1 MRPLHL
7 LVGLVLLATSSE
19 ARGQTRRAL
28 LVGINDYVSSGGA
41 GPTPEGAPVAVA
53 LGGKLTSAPVSRG
66 RGWTNLNGSLNDVA
80 EMKALLVGRF
90 GFEESN
96 VKVLTDAQAK
106 RADILAAMQDWL
118 VDRAS
123 PGDVSVFYYA
133 GHGSLVTNS
142 RSAEPDLRDETIVPW
157 DARAGAPD
165 IRDKELARFFNAAAA
180 KVRLTVIL
188 DSCHSGGASRGL
200 AAAAVRRIAPDPSAD
215 SADPDRPPDPV
226 DAGALFL
233 AAAQD
238 FQPAKEASEEGRD
251 HGAFSSALLRVLRT
265 QPVNASAEA
274 VFLATRAVLQ
284 TVVAD
289 QEPVLRGTAARKRQ
303 PLFATTE
310 DQGIKIALAVKG
322 DELLV
327 QAGFALGVGPGSILK
342 PVRVGQ
348 PRLRITRIRD
358 AATSEAEVV
367 AGEAGTPQNGD
378 VYEIERWAAIPEAA
392 LVVSVGDGRL
402 SRGEVAAA
410 ARALAPLRRG
420 PFRWI
425 EDPSDETPDV
435 VIQHTTAGWRVA
447 RPDGTGETLKGS
459 LAVAAV
465 TAAVRRVAPSLQ
477 GRQPSLFLRLPP
489 PRELVAA
496 LALGAKGHDPVQA
509 GSDADAQYLLVGRAG
524 QRGEPAFAWVLAASE
539 KVGSSALPRRSA
551 WHVAEKRGEEVS
563 SLLRADLQ
571 GLSRLRGW
579 LRLEPPADDGVFPYE
594 LALRR
599 VGDGAIVKGGEV
611 RAGES
616 YLPVLLRD
624 DGRVTRRWWFRYVY
638 LLHLDQGG
646 EIRVLFPPRGEQLE
660 NRLPIF
666 PAGQEMKEPPPEQPL
681 GNEPVTFVAP
691 RRPGAPETDTF
702 VLVAADEAIPAVDQL
717 EQDAITRGSSVGEFA
732 RGSPLTALLLSSG
745 VTRGTTYATRG
756 WNLQRLQT
764 VTPVP
769 QGR

>member
-7 LVGLVLLATSSE
+7 FVGLVLLAAFSE

-41 GPTPEGAPVAVA
+41 GPSPADAPVAVA
-53 LGGKLTSAPVSRG
+53 LGGKLTSAPASRG

-123 PGDVSVFYYA
+123 PGDVSLFYYA
-133 GHGSLVTNS
+133 GHGSLVRNS
-142 RSAEPDLRDETIVPW
+142 RSSEPDRKDETIVPW
-157 DARAGAPD
+157 DARSGAPD
-165 IRDKELARFFNAAAA
+165 IRDKELARFFNAAGA

-233 AAAQD
+233 LAAQD

-310 DQGIKIALAVKG
+310 DQGIKIAVAVKG

-342 PVRVGQ
+342 PVREGA
-348 PRLRITRIRD
+348 PRLRITRTRD

-367 AGEAGTPQNGD
+367 GDGGTPQNGD
-378 VYEIERWAAIPEAA
+378 VYEVERWAAIPEAA

-402 SRGEVAAA
+402 SHSEVAAA
-410 ARALAPLRRG
+410 AQALAPLRRG
-420 PFRWI
+420 PLRWI

-447 RPDGTGETLKGS
+447 RPDGTGETLEGP
-459 LAVAAV
+459 LAPAAV
-465 TAAVRRVAPSLQ
+465 TAAVRRVSPSSQ
-477 GRQPSLFLRLPP
+477 GRQASLFLRLPP

-496 LALGAKGHDPVQA
+496 LALGAKGNPVQA

-524 QRGEPAFAWVLAASE
+524 KRGEPAFAWVLASSE
-539 KVGSSALPRRSA
+539 KRTSSALPRRSA
-551 WHVAEKRGEEVS
+551 WHVAVKRGEEAS

-579 LRLEPPADDGVFPYE
+579 LRLEPPADDGVFPYQ

-616 YLPVLLRD
+616 YLPLLVRD
-624 DGRVTRRWWFRYVY
+624 DARVTRRWWYRYVY

-666 PAGQEMKEPPPEQPL
+666 PAGQEINEPPLEQPL
-681 GNEPVTFVAP
+681 GEDPVTFVAP

-702 VLVAADEAIPAVDQL
+702 VLVAADDAIPAVDQL
-717 EQDAITRGSSVGEFA
+717 EQDAITRGSSAGGFA
-732 RGSPLTALLLSSG
+732 TRGSPLTALLLSSG
-745 VTRGTTYATRG
+745 VTRGTPYATRG

-764 VTPVP
+764 ITPASP
-769 QGR
+769 GR